1 MTGLRSAVISRM
13 TGVRYALQRIYWT
26 FILGELGE
34 HSRVALSTK
43 VFRGR
48 RMRVGAN
55 VVIND
60 FVHVWAGGGVVVGN
74 DSLIAAHTVITSQT
88 HDAGALAD
96 GRLYRETSKM
106 APVVIGANVWIGS
119 HVTILPGVSIGDGAI
134 VGAGAVVTRDVPPGT
149 LVAGIPA
156 KIVRPLDQG

>member
-106 APVVIGANVWIGS
+106 APVVIGANVWIGGGALIMPG
-119 HVTILPGVSIGDGAI
+119 VTIGDDAI
-134 VGAGAVVTRDVPPGT
+134 IGAGSVVTRDVP
-149 LVAGIPA
+149 AGATAMGNPA
-156 KIVRPLDQG
+156 RLQTR